1 MNPNLSDTAQRMA
14 ACIVADESA
23 IDRLPTALR
32 SLQIGLID
40 ELVDLLLVVPDEDRC
55 RRLATGPTQII
66 TYKPHLWPLAGMARR
81 RIAAQVLEKAQS
93 LKPATPILVHGLS
106 ARAGPL
112 AAEIAAATEGSL
124 LISLWSASETSS
136 VASLSSATG
145 PATMI
150 APSEVLAAAIR
161 TRLPADRRIDVIPLG
176 APAASA
182 PSAFRDPDRAA
193 TLVIAGALHADQGIE
208 AVLRAA
214 KLAMQRHPNLL
225 VFVMGRG
232 PGEPALR
239 HVAEDLE
246 IDQQVIFTGRLEY
259 LRSALEAADIF
270 CLPSAAAP
278 HREELIHAM
287 AAGLAILAPQRSPY
301 DHLVNEETALLFSED
316 DELTLSTCLLRL
328 LDNPSTARRLAA
340 AAQAAARQHLSVP
353 VMVEGHARIY
363 RRLDRRERTFTL
375 AQSEKS

>member
-1 MNPNLSDTAQRMA
+1 MNPNLSDTAQRMV
-14 ACIVADESA
+14 ACMVADESVT
-23 IDRLPTALR
+23 DRLPTALR

-55 RRLATGPTQII
+55 RQLATGPTQII
-66 TYKPHLWPLAGMARR
+66 TYKPHLWPLAGLAHK

-93 LKPATPILVHGLS
+93 LKPATPILVHS
-106 ARAGPL
+106 FSPRTAPL

-124 LISLWSASETSS
+124 LISLWSASEISS
-136 VASLSSATG
+136 VTSLSSAGG

-161 TRLPADRRIDVIPLG
+161 QRLRTDHRIDVIPLG
-176 APAASA
+176 APAAPA

-193 TLVIAGALHADQGIE
+193 TLVIAGALQEDQGIE
-208 AVLRAA
+208 AVLRTA
-214 KLAMQRHPNLL
+214 KIAVQRHPNLL
-225 VFVMGRG
+225 VFVIGRG

-239 HVAEDLE
+239 RVAEDLE

-301 DHLVNEETALLFSED
+301 DHLVNEENALLFSED
-316 DELTLSTCLLRL
+316 DEQTLSTCLLRL

-340 AAQAAARQHLSVP
+340 EAQAAARQHLSVP